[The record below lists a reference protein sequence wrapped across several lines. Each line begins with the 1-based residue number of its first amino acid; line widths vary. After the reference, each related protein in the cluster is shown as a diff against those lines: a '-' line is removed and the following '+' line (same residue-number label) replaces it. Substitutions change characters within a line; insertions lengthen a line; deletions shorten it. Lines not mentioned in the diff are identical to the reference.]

1 VKSNPPLRSISG
13 GVTQW
18 ACAIAR
24 QALRPRN
31 CIVTRVG
38 PTVRMGKG
46 LWMLPYPCASLPT

>member
-1 VKSNPPLRSISG
+1 VKSNPPLRWSSG
-13 GVTQW
+13 GVTQL

-31 CIVTRVG
+31 RIVMRVG
-38 PTVRMGKG
+38 PTVRMGEG